1 MGNADETLFLRIL
14 LLMTMKTIAFDLD
27 GTLIDISERDFRIYA
42 DILTELGYK
51 PIEKK
56 QYWPLRRE
64 KTDIHSILALSA
76 CTADK
81 DVAYF
86 LNSRAKRMEES
97 SYLSL
102 DTLFDDVLP
111 AFSKLKENRKMSTFT
126 ANMLKEARKKANMTQ
141 GDAAK
146 LMGVAVSRIRDL
158 ESDRRPV
165 TADEMVQFSRIYD
178 VDVRELLF
186 MEYMEEGEERRL
198 FSKYKSF
205 LKLLEQLSD
214 REVEDVYWVM
224 KMKIDGK
231 I

>member
-1 MGNADETLFLRIL
+1 
-14 LLMTMKTIAFDLD
+14 MTMKTIAFDLD

-81 DVAYF
+81 DVACF
-86 LNSRAKRMEES
+86 LDSRAKRMEES

-111 AFSKLKENRKMSTFT
+111 AFSKLKQNYNLVILT
-126 ANMLKEARKKANMTQ
+126 
-141 GDAAK
+141 
-146 LMGVAVSRIRDL
+146 
-158 ESDRRPV
+158 
-165 TADEMVQFSRIYD
+165 
-178 VDVRELLF
+178 
-186 MEYMEEGEERRL
+186 RRL
-198 FSKYKSF
+198 NETNTVEQYHRLGLKKYAELMIVSGDKKERMQAIPNLVVFVGDTENDILPANEIGVKSIAVTTGIRSEE
-205 LKLLEQLSD
+205 KLRTYNPSAIINSISD
-214 REVEDVYWVM
+214 IYNY
-224 KMKIDGK
+224 ID
-231 I
+231 

>member
-1 MGNADETLFLRIL
+1 MGDADETLFLWIL
-14 LLMTMKTIAFDLD
+14 LLMAMKTIAFDLD

-86 LNSRAKRMEES
+86 LDSRAKRMEES

-111 AFSKLKENRKMSTFT
+111 AFSKLKENYNLVILTRRL
-126 ANMLKEARKKANMTQ
+126 NKANTDQQYHCLGLEKYTELMIVS
-141 GDAAK
+141 GDKKERMQAIPDIVAFVGDTENDILPANEIGVRSIAVTTGIRSEEK
-146 LMGVAVSRIRDL
+146 L
-158 ESDRRPV
+158 
-165 TADEMVQFSRIYD
+165 RIYNPS
-178 VDVRELLF
+178 VIIN
-186 MEYMEEGEERRL
+186 
-198 FSKYKSF
+198 SI
-205 LKLLEQLSD
+205 SD
-214 REVEDVYWVM
+214 IYNY
-224 KMKIDGK
+224 ID
-231 I
+231 

>member
-1 MGNADETLFLRIL
+1 MGNGDETLFLWIL

-42 DILTELGYK
+42 DILTELGYE

-81 DVAYF
+81 DVACF
-86 LNSRAKRMEES
+86 LDSRAKRMEES

-111 AFSKLKENRKMSTFT
+111 AFSKLKQNYNLVILT
-126 ANMLKEARKKANMTQ
+126 
-141 GDAAK
+141 
-146 LMGVAVSRIRDL
+146 
-158 ESDRRPV
+158 
-165 TADEMVQFSRIYD
+165 
-178 VDVRELLF
+178 
-186 MEYMEEGEERRL
+186 RRL
-198 FSKYKSF
+198 NETNTVEQYHRLGLKKYAELMIVSGDKKERMQAIPNLVVFVGDTENDILPANEIGVKSIAVTTGIRSEE
-205 LKLLEQLSD
+205 KLRTYNPSAIINSISD
-214 REVEDVYWVM
+214 IYNY
-224 KMKIDGK
+224 ID
-231 I
+231 

>member
-1 MGNADETLFLRIL
+1 MGNADETLFLWIL

-42 DILTELGYK
+42 DILTELGYE

-81 DVAYF
+81 DVACF
-86 LNSRAKRMEES
+86 LDSRAKRMEES

-111 AFSKLKENRKMSTFT
+111 AFSKLKQNYNLVILT
-126 ANMLKEARKKANMTQ
+126 
-141 GDAAK
+141 
-146 LMGVAVSRIRDL
+146 
-158 ESDRRPV
+158 
-165 TADEMVQFSRIYD
+165 
-178 VDVRELLF
+178 
-186 MEYMEEGEERRL
+186 RRL
-198 FSKYKSF
+198 NETNTVEQYHRLGLKKYAELMIVSGDKKERMQAIPNLVVFVGDTENDILPANEIGVKSIAVTTGIRSEE
-205 LKLLEQLSD
+205 KLRTYNPSAIINSISD
-214 REVEDVYWVM
+214 IYNY
-224 KMKIDGK
+224 ID
-231 I
+231 

>member
-1 MGNADETLFLRIL
+1 
-14 LLMTMKTIAFDLD
+14 MTMKTIAFDLD

-81 DVAYF
+81 DVACF
-86 LNSRAKRMEES
+86 LDSRAKRMEES

-111 AFSKLKENRKMSTFT
+111 AFSKLKQNYNLVILT
-126 ANMLKEARKKANMTQ
+126 
-141 GDAAK
+141 
-146 LMGVAVSRIRDL
+146 
-158 ESDRRPV
+158 
-165 TADEMVQFSRIYD
+165 
-178 VDVRELLF
+178 
-186 MEYMEEGEERRL
+186 RRL
-198 FSKYKSF
+198 NETNTVEQYHRLGLKKYAELMIVSGDKKERMQSIPNLVVFVGDTENDILPANEIGVKSIAVTTGIRSEE
-205 LKLLEQLSD
+205 KLRTYNPSAIINSISD
-214 REVEDVYWVM
+214 IYNY
-224 KMKIDGK
+224 ID
-231 I
+231 

>member
-1 MGNADETLFLRIL
+1 
-14 LLMTMKTIAFDLD
+14 MTMKTIAFDLD

-81 DVAYF
+81 DVACF
-86 LNSRAKRMEES
+86 LDSRAKRMEES

-111 AFSKLKENRKMSTFT
+111 VFSKLKQNYNLVILT
-126 ANMLKEARKKANMTQ
+126 
-141 GDAAK
+141 
-146 LMGVAVSRIRDL
+146 
-158 ESDRRPV
+158 
-165 TADEMVQFSRIYD
+165 
-178 VDVRELLF
+178 
-186 MEYMEEGEERRL
+186 RRL
-198 FSKYKSF
+198 NETNTVEQYHRLGLKKYAELMIVSGDKKERMQAIPNLVVFVGDTENDILPANEIGVKNIAVTTGIRSEE
-205 LKLLEQLSD
+205 KLRTYNPSAIINSISD
-214 REVEDVYWVM
+214 IYNY
-224 KMKIDGK
+224 ID
-231 I
+231 

>member
-1 MGNADETLFLRIL
+1 
-14 LLMTMKTIAFDLD
+14 MTMKTIAFDLD

-86 LNSRAKRMEES
+86 LDSRAKRMEES

-111 AFSKLKENRKMSTFT
+111 AFSKLKENYNLVILTRRL
-126 ANMLKEARKKANMTQ
+126 NKANTVQQYHCLGLEEYTELMIVS
-141 GDAAK
+141 GDKKEKMQAIPNLVAFVGDTENDILPANEIGVRSIAVTTGIRSEEK
-146 LMGVAVSRIRDL
+146 LRTYNPSVIINSI
-158 ESDRRPV
+158 SD
-165 TADEMVQFSRIYD
+165 IYN
-178 VDVRELLF
+178 
-186 MEYMEEGEERRL
+186 Y
-198 FSKYKSF
+198 
-205 LKLLEQLSD
+205 
-214 REVEDVYWVM
+214 
-224 KMKIDGK
+224 ID
-231 I
+231 

>member
-1 MGNADETLFLRIL
+1 
-14 LLMTMKTIAFDLD
+14 
-27 GTLIDISERDFRIYA
+27 
-42 DILTELGYK
+42 
-51 PIEKK
+51 
-56 QYWPLRRE
+56 
-64 KTDIHSILALSA
+64 
-76 CTADK
+76 
-81 DVAYF
+81 
-86 LNSRAKRMEES
+86 
-97 SYLSL
+97 
-102 DTLFDDVLP
+102 
-111 AFSKLKENRKMSTFT
+111 MSTFT

>member
-1 MGNADETLFLRIL
+1 MGNADETLFLWIL

-86 LNSRAKRMEES
+86 LDSRAKRMEES

-111 AFSKLKENRKMSTFT
+111 AFSKLKENYNLVILTRRL
-126 ANMLKEARKKANMTQ
+126 NKANTVQQYHCLGLEEYTELMIVS
-141 GDAAK
+141 GDKKEKMQAIPNLVAFVGDTENDILPANEIGVRSIAVTTGIRSEEK
-146 LMGVAVSRIRDL
+146 LRTYNPSVIINSI
-158 ESDRRPV
+158 SD
-165 TADEMVQFSRIYD
+165 IYN
-178 VDVRELLF
+178 
-186 MEYMEEGEERRL
+186 Y
-198 FSKYKSF
+198 
-205 LKLLEQLSD
+205 
-214 REVEDVYWVM
+214 
-224 KMKIDGK
+224 ID
-231 I
+231 